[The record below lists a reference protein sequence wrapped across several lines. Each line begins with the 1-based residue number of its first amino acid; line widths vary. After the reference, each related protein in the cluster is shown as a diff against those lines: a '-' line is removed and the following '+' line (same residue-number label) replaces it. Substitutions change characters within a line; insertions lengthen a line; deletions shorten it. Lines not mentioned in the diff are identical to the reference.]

1 MLCGYFNRIRA
12 LSSVSP
18 SWQAPLPARPA
29 ALEPTPPRQVC
40 KACWHY
46 CLPYHQNST
55 RTRTSSTKCISP
67 THCRFLCLLAL
78 QRWSLLRLSR
88 SVGLLARDYAVSK
101 CCDVALP
108 TVEKHQIVLTVAI
121 ELVEISYK
129 AEGMCLD
136 DECVAVIRGRGE
148 KDRWYRYQPEELG
161 NSTIVCRPTNNCRRP
176 LFVGLQVN
184 CRPTIV
190 CRPTSR
196 LLFGEARIQFQSLE
210 CLTRQTLLYHCPKG
224 HLKVAPR

>member
-1 MLCGYFNRIRA
+1 M
-12 LSSVSP
+12 
-18 SWQAPLPARPA
+18 
-29 ALEPTPPRQVC
+29 
-40 KACWHY
+40 
-46 CLPYHQNST
+46 
-55 RTRTSSTKCISP
+55 
-67 THCRFLCLLAL
+67 
-78 QRWSLLRLSR
+78 
-88 SVGLLARDYAVSK
+88 GLLARDYAVSK

-148 KDRWYRYQPEELG
+148 KDLWYRYQPEELG
-161 NSTIVCRPTNNCRRP
+161 DS
-176 LFVGLQVN
+176 
-184 CRPTIV
+184 TIV

-224 HLKVAPR
+224 HLKAAPR